1 MKLYVIELKK
11 ILQRRSTWVL
21 TGFMLVLT
29 VVYGQL
35 EIHNKQNM
43 IVEFGQLAGY
53 RRFLDLSGLFI
64 VCAFLVEIIVLASY
78 YCEDRQDKVD
88 VLILTEKRG
97 KLYDYAVRVSVT
109 LAFVICLNIIMLMA
123 AFVIC
128 HVNYGYTGGGL
139 PVREMH
145 MLSTL
150 EEKNIFTLICMYL
163 FNVFNASIMLS
174 ALVVCISTMSKNSI
188 HSFIVIVGVV
198 FLPVMLEGIFKNGQM
213 NIGYTFIT
221 SQPVMLIAERCL
233 LESGPV
239 YGWHIFISYLCSIVA
254 CCVGGKKW
262 CSVPKE

>member
-88 VLILTEKRG
+88 VLILT
-97 KLYDYAVRVSVT
+97 A
-109 LAFVICLNIIMLMA
+109 
-123 AFVIC
+123 
-128 HVNYGYTGGGL
+128 
-139 PVREMH
+139 
-145 MLSTL
+145 
-150 EEKNIFTLICMYL
+150 
-163 FNVFNASIMLS
+163 
-174 ALVVCISTMSKNSI
+174 
-188 HSFIVIVGVV
+188 
-198 FLPVMLEGIFKNGQM
+198 
-213 NIGYTFIT
+213 
-221 SQPVMLIAERCL
+221 
-233 LESGPV
+233 
-239 YGWHIFISYLCSIVA
+239 
-254 CCVGGKKW
+254 
-262 CSVPKE
+262 